1 VVLFLDESTPLLN
14 SALKKTGRELELTFG
29 LAVVDVTDVQVATE
43 YNVTTFPSVVLFE
56 NGIYK
61 QYQRHDLKSDKNVTK
76 SAERV
81 KQWIIERLE
90 ANDRI
95 VVKEIT
101 SEAFKSNPE
110 DFKHVLLKEHKDSIQ
125 KLSIEYVRLQKEN
138 TALKIIINGS

>member
-138 TALKIIINGS
+138 TELKIIINGS

>member
-1 VVLFLDESTPLLN
+1 MVLFLDESTPLLN

-138 TALKIIINGS
+138 TELKIIINGS

>member
-61 QYQRHDLKSDKNVTK
+61 QYQRHDVKSDKNVTK

-138 TALKIIINGS
+138 TELKIIINGS

>member
-1 VVLFLDESTPLLN
+1 MVLFLDESTPLLN